1 MQTNTN
7 CNALQGLYCTQ
18 AWMSKYT
25 ESHTGPGSTVW
36 VQCLA
41 LTLGTTV
48 ARKINPITQEWDS
61 HLKECLAETLDV
73 KITAFRAHIFNIT
86 AIKHR
91 LERFLCSLSGV
102 IFKCFSYIILSSELV
117 LATEDKGKVVQFIT
131 SILSI

>member
-25 ESHTGPGSTVW
+25 ESHTDPGSTVW
-36 VQCLA
+36 VPCLA
-41 LTLGTTV
+41 LTLGTTI

-61 HLKECLAETLDV
+61 HLKECLAESLDV
-73 KITAFRAHIFNIT
+73 KITAFRGHIFN
-86 AIKHR
+86 IKHR

-102 IFKCFSYIILSSELV
+102 IFKRFSYIILSPELV
-117 LATEDKGKVVQFIT
+117 LALMEK
-131 SILSI
+131 